1 MDRPRV
7 LLADD
12 HAIVVDGLSSLLKDQ
27 FELVGTVAN
36 GPALVEAAH
45 RLRPDVIVTDIA
57 MPGMSGLEALRRL
70 SADGVKSKVVFLT
83 MNGDP
88 QLAADAFR
96 AGAPGYVLKHSAGEE
111 LVAAINEVLQG
122 RAYLTPLLT
131 RDVLANLGDALARP
145 QVKLTSRQREV
156 LRLIMEG
163 RRMKE
168 ICAILDLSTRTVEGY
183 KYEMM
188 HALGLGS
195 TAELVR
201 YAIDHGLTTH

>member
-27 FELVGTVAN
+27 FELVGTVAD
-36 GPALVEAAH
+36 GPALIDAVR
-45 RLRPDVIVTDIA
+45 RLHPDVIVTDIA

-70 SADGVKSKVVFLT
+70 SADGLKSKVIFLT
-83 MNGDP
+83 MHSDP
-88 QLAADAFR
+88 QLAAEAFR
-96 AGAPGYVLKHSAGEE
+96 AGASGYVLKHSAGEE
-111 LVAAINEVLQG
+111 LVTAINEVLQG

-131 RDVLANLGDALARP
+131 RDVLVNLGDALARP
-145 QVKLTSRQREV
+145 KAKLTSRQREV

-168 ICAILDLSTRTVEGY
+168 IAAELHLSRRTVESH
-183 KYEMM
+183 KYDMM
-188 HALGLGS
+188 HALGVRT
-195 TAELVR
+195 TAELIQYVIR
-201 YAIDHGLTTH
+201 NELADS

>member
-27 FELVGTVAN
+27 FELVGTVAD
-36 GPALVEAAH
+36 GPALIAAAR

-57 MPGMSGLEALRRL
+57 MPGMSGLDALRRL
-70 SADGVKSKVVFLT
+70 SAEGLKSKVIFLT
-83 MNGDP
+83 MHSDP
-88 QLAADAFR
+88 QLAAEAFR
-96 AGAPGYVLKHSAGEE
+96 AGASGYVLKHSAGEE

-145 QVKLTSRQREV
+145 QVKLTARQREV
-156 LRLIMEG
+156 LRLILEG

-168 ICAILDLSTRTVEGY
+168 IAAELHLSRRTVESH
-183 KYEMM
+183 KYDMM
-188 HALGLGS
+188 HALGVRT
-195 TAELVR
+195 TAELIQYVIR
-201 YAIDHGLTTH
+201 HDLVGS

>member
-1 MDRPRV
+1 LDRPRV

-27 FELVGTVAN
+27 FDLVGTVAD
-36 GPALVEAAH
+36 GPALVDAVR

-57 MPGMSGLEALRRL
+57 MPRMSGLEALRRL
-70 SADGVKSKVVFLT
+70 SADGLKSKVIFLT
-83 MNGDP
+83 MHSDP
-88 QLAADAFR
+88 QLAAEAFR
-96 AGAPGYVLKHSAGEE
+96 AGASGYVLKHSAGEE
-111 LVAAINEVLQG
+111 LVTAINEVLQG

-145 QVKLTSRQREV
+145 KAKLTSRQREV

-168 ICAILDLSTRTVEGY
+168 IAAELHLSRRTVESH
-183 KYEMM
+183 KYDMM
-188 HALGLGS
+188 HALGVRT
-195 TAELVR
+195 TAELIQYVIR
-201 YAIDHGLTTH
+201 NDLADS